1 MLKAVRNR
9 NSVTMEQSAPSKSSA
24 MGVADWLRSPTAF
37 SIKYS
42 AQITVWN
49 HNDLGMAPENC
60 GLAASPTQ
68 VLRSFTP
75 APKGKGEMASG
86 SVKDMAK
93 TLVDRLS
100 EKHLI

>member
-1 MLKAVRNR
+1 MEDGYEVLEVQMPCLLTAVKELNTPRYMTV
-9 NSVTMEQSAPSKSSA
+9 SGIMDA
-24 MGVADWLRSPTAF
+24 
-37 SIKYS
+37 YS

>member
-1 MLKAVRNR
+1 MLF
-9 NSVTMEQSAPSKSSA
+9 
-24 MGVADWLRSPTAF
+24 RS
-37 SIKYS
+37 
-42 AQITVWN
+42 
-49 HNDLGMAPENC
+49 PENC